1 MPYIDNTEIKY
12 ESDEHLNQ
20 VMLKA
25 RQEHLDMIDGQ
36 LLCFDMKWA
45 DYEIADL
52 AHDSAWHETSLKIF
66 KNTVLLQEN
75 PDHDDATGVSQW
87 SKRQV
92 ANLWFILR
100 TTLKIVME
108 IIRLSPSDHK
118 KKAYNIPAL
127 KHAAKAV
134 IEEFF
139 AEDGLVYADLE
150 LSATSTP
157 SHPTSPSSTSLL

>member
-1 MPYIDNTEIKY
+1 M
-12 ESDEHLNQ
+12 
-20 VMLKA
+20 
-25 RQEHLDMIDGQ
+25 
-36 LLCFDMKWA
+36 
-45 DYEIADL
+45 
-52 AHDSAWHETSLKIF
+52 
-66 KNTVLLQEN
+66 
-75 PDHDDATGVSQW
+75 W

-150 LSATSTP
+150 LSATSTS

>member
-1 MPYIDNTEIKY
+1 MPKLPCIDNTEIKY
-12 ESDEHLNQ
+12 DSAEHLDQ

-25 RQEHLDMIDGQ
+25 RQQHLDMINEQ

-52 AHDSAWHETSLKIF
+52 AHDTAWQEKSSKIL
-66 KNTVLLQEN
+66 KNTVLLQETQN
-75 PDHDDATGVSQW
+75 DDTTVSQW
-87 SKRQV
+87 SKRQA

-108 IIRLSPSDHK
+108 MIRLSASDHK

-127 KHAAKAV
+127 KNAAKGV

-150 LSATSTP
+150 LSATPMSSP
-157 SHPTSPSSTSLL
+157 PTSPSSTS